1 MPNIKVKKDKRGGI
15 VWEIDYRRTVNGQRY
30 GSRLVVGPYD
40 GINSKKEAEALL
52 IEDSAHFSVVRN
64 G

>member
-40 GINSKKEAEALL
+40 GINSK
-52 IEDSAHFSVVRN
+52 DSAHFSVVRN